1 MPFLKYDKFFYPEL
15 YNKTPKNASR
25 NWGKIRQT
33 IALTAVA
40 FQCPS
45 NVHILSECM
54 ELLANLP
61 AKSLDSGTYRK
72 KGPRAEPCG
81 TPRTVSVYVLKFR
94 NFSNDDPML
103 KGFIE

>member
-1 MPFLKYDKFFYPEL
+1 
-15 YNKTPKNASR
+15 
-25 NWGKIRQT
+25 
-33 IALTAVA
+33 
-40 FQCPS
+40 
-45 NVHILSECM
+45 M